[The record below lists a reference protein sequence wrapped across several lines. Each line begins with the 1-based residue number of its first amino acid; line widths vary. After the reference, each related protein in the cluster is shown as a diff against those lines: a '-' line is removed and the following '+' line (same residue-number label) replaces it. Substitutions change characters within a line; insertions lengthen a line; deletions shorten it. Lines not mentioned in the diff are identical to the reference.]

1 MDLDCKHP
9 TPPSMGRGADRRRR
23 GGFNSRKRSPV
34 LVLPPCSPSVG
45 WNGCFS
51 LPGRIVGPCTR
62 AFARCF
68 VVAGESAWGAVGEGE
83 ALTSSRGRIRHAEAQ
98 TDACRPSRR
107 EPLSLRGTEVRDRLV
122 GAYNP
127 FQHRLCTANLFRRSR
142 FPLSQL
148 PACLACCMG
157 SKDGLGRPTYKY

>member
-9 TPPSMGRGADRRRR
+9 TPPSMGRGADWRRR
-23 GGFNSRKRSPV
+23 GGFNSRIFFTPV
-34 LVLPPCSPSVG
+34 LTQRWVERF
-45 WNGCFS
+45 FS